1 MVQSTDIKVLN
12 IDGTPYAVDDMSE
25 EVKGLVKVWNGWSEK
40 ENELSDSL
48 TMVRAAKETLSRQ
61 IISTVRKEKADAEAA
76 AAEAAPQ
83 TTTAPGDEQSLDPEP
98 ISEEPAANEE
108 S

>member
-40 ENELSDSL
+40 ENELSSGKDSHSHQQYL
-48 TMVRAAKETLSRQ
+48 YREYESECNSR
-61 IISTVRKEKADAEAA
+61 
-76 AAEAAPQ
+76 
-83 TTTAPGDEQSLDPEP
+83 G
-98 ISEEPAANEE
+98 
-108 S
+108 